1 MDILT
6 SRQLFLQTAMLA
18 AAVMLLGTA
27 WIGDDAFITL
37 RVIDNFVNGFGL
49 RSGHYSWVYAA
60 DIYGAR
66 K

>member
-18 AAVMLLGTA
+18 AAVMPLENSC
-27 WIGDDAFITL
+27 ISDDAI
-37 RVIDNFVNGFGL
+37 ID
-49 RSGHYSWVYAA
+49 
-60 DIYGAR
+60 GAR